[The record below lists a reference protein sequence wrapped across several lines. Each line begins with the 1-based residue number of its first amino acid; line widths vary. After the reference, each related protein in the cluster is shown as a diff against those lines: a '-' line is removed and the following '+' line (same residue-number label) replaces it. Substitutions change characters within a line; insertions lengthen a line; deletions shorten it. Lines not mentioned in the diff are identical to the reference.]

1 MKFRC
6 KSELWQLVRLSQQL
20 LSHSI
25 GYCRGT
31 SAEVLEVL
39 GLFRFWQTFIS
50 KYSLTLFLESVKR
63 IHSIYILQWVGL
75 FFAWDCW
82 GFYGN
87 SKGRHLAGRGHLPAV
102 KPSPLAPDAHTAVPV
117 GSPHSQ
123 QSTSSV
129 SVLSL
134 GLGIGFRMGWFM
146 LQWLSLPL
154 AVAVHRAVVHCPAM
168 GVPAIRG
175 APRYFPSLQLLPSCG
190 ALKGPWSQPGA
201 LGFSGAVADLSE
213 VTASLPGAGS
223 VLLSSGSPR
232 AGPRRTQG
240 VHRPWE
246 LGLSRTWGRVL
257 PQAGSEKTLAAA
269 LIFEIE
275 KLAIR
280 SRQLESLSKGYPTAR
295 FPVQGQDLYCTVC
308 CEKKKFG
315 ENCATNTDDVQIC
328 QGGEM
333 T

>member
-1 MKFRC
+1 
-6 KSELWQLVRLSQQL
+6 
-20 LSHSI
+20 
-25 GYCRGT
+25 
-31 SAEVLEVL
+31 
-39 GLFRFWQTFIS
+39 
-50 KYSLTLFLESVKR
+50 
-63 IHSIYILQWVGL
+63 
-75 FFAWDCW
+75 
-82 GFYGN
+82 
-87 SKGRHLAGRGHLPAV
+87 
-102 KPSPLAPDAHTAVPV
+102 
-117 GSPHSQ
+117 
-123 QSTSSV
+123 
-129 SVLSL
+129 
-134 GLGIGFRMGWFM
+134 M
-146 LQWLSLPL
+146 L
-154 AVAVHRAVVHCPAM
+154 RAVVHCPAM

-201 LGFSGAVADLSE
+201 LGFSGAIADLSE

-223 VLLSSGSPR
+223 VLLSSGSLH

-257 PQAGSEKTLAAA
+257 PEAGSEKTLAAA

-315 ENCATNTDDVQIC
+315 ESCATNTDDVQIC
-328 QGGEM
+328 QEGEM